1 MDYGAVATAIT
12 SEVTG
17 ALPEFAA
24 LMAIVIGVPLAW
36 KLVKRVVR

>member
-1 MDYGAVATAIT
+1 MDYSAIAAAIT

-17 ALPEFAA
+17 ALPDFAG